1 MEHHGGEGHYVD
13 RNYANMYDGGISTI
27 YSEESKEDNHP
38 AKKTAMVA
46 APESLLK
53 PPINQNKVVGLSPSK
68 ILKMRI
74 LNEVKMII
82 AGRKVLKGMRTNVH
96 LKEALIDRYF

>member
-1 MEHHGGEGHYVD
+1 
-13 RNYANMYDGGISTI
+13 
-27 YSEESKEDNHP
+27 
-38 AKKTAMVA
+38 MVA

-53 PPINQNKVVGLSPSK
+53 PPINQNKVIALSPSK